1 MKLLLDKTT
10 TQILENMIDA
20 FEVAQHNGEQVEC
33 DEALLYL
40 IKCLEEDIPYRG
52 FFHDIYSF
60 EAPFQYEENKR

>member
-1 MKLLLDKTT
+1 
-10 TQILENMIDA
+10 MIDA